1 MVNSSSKVGGAKVR
15 EASRERQT
23 GKKAQERRSD
33 PSSTIFNFVFAVP
46 LALLGTLASTRK
58 AIVQVAG
65 GTVGAFRYVLPTLS
79 FRPAGM
85 SSRRT
90 AEGFP
95 FSSLCAQTR
104 FTFLRR

>member
-1 MVNSSSKVGGAKVR
+1 MVNSGCKAGGAKAR
-15 EASRERQT
+15 EASREGQM

-65 GTVGAFRYVLPTLS
+65 GTAGAFRYILS
-79 FRPAGM
+79 ALLIRPAGM
-85 SSRRT
+85 
-90 AEGFP
+90 
-95 FSSLCAQTR
+95 
-104 FTFLRR
+104 